1 MAHVQGTWHKLYA
14 RPLWGKRGTMNRRMM
29 LVMTRVPIWWVL
41 YDGCVRWTR
50 HWTWRDQKSWM
61 PGDEAR

>member
-29 LVMTRVPIWWVL
+29 LLLTRIPVWWTL
-41 YDGCVRWTR
+41 YDGCTRWSR
-50 HWTWRDQKSWM
+50 IWTWRDQPSEER
-61 PGDEAR
+61 GE